1 MQIQST
7 LEHTKHVAQFS
18 AEWGVGLWQQY
29 GHPAITAA
37 IIVVVAI
44 IASKWVKRLML
55 SACARGGLDLTLGH
69 FFSRLVGWGL
79 LLFAGILVLNQFGFD
94 TASFAVV
101 LGTVG
106 IAIGLAF
113 QSTLS
118 NFAAGVML
126 MIFRPY
132 KIGDAIV
139 VAGQTGV
146 VNEIDLF
153 STTLDTVDRRR
164 IFVPNSAIFGSVITN
179 TSTHETRRAD
189 VNVRVDFRA
198 DIDTTQRVLLAAALS
213 TPGRT
218 DDAPEVGLM
227 ELGATGVDWQVRVW
241 CKSVDHPVVR
251 GALVRA
257 VKVALDEAAIAIAI
271 QVVDMR
277 VNGDKPALR

>member
-1 MQIQST
+1 MQVTET
-7 LEHTKHVAQFS
+7 LEQTKHVAQSS
-18 AEWGVGLWQQY
+18 AEWGMSLWQQY
-29 GHPAITAA
+29 ANPTISGI

-44 IASKWVKRLML
+44 VVSKWVKRLIL
-55 SACARGGLDLTLGH
+55 AACVRGDIDSTLGH
-69 FFSRLVGWGL
+69 FFAKLIGWGL
-79 LLFAGILVLNQFGFD
+79 LLIAGILVLNRFGFD

-118 NFAAGVML
+118 NFASGVML
-126 MIFRPY
+126 MVFRPY

-164 IFVPNSAIFGSVITN
+164 VFVPNSAIFGSVITN
-179 TSTHETRRAD
+179 TSAYETRRAD
-189 VNVRVDFRA
+189 VNVRVEFRA
-198 DIDTTQRVLLAAALS
+198 DIDTTQRVLLAAAVA

-218 DDAPEVGLM
+218 DAAPEVGLL

-241 CKSVDHPVVR
+241 CKSEDHPIVR

-257 VKVALDEAAIAIAI
+257 VKMALDEAKIMVAI
-271 QVVDMR
+271 QVVDVR
-277 VNGDKPALR
+277 VVGDKPASM

>member
-1 MQIQST
+1 MDIAPT
-7 LEHTKHVAQFS
+7 FAPTFA
-18 AEWGVGLWQQY
+18 
-29 GHPAITAA
+29 TATQVEFWKPYLHA
-37 IIVVVAI
+37 TIVTVVIIVVAVVVA
-44 IASKWVKRLML
+44 KWAKRLIL
-55 SACARGGLDLTLGH
+55 SACARGGLDPTLSH
-69 FFSRLVGWGL
+69 FFSKLVGWVVL
-79 LLFAGILVLNQFGFD
+79 LIAAILVLDRFGVD

-118 NFAAGVML
+118 NFASGVML
-126 MIFRPY
+126 MVFRPY
-132 KIGDAIV
+132 KIGDGIV

-164 IFVPNSAIFGSVITN
+164 IFIPNSAIFGSVITN

-198 DIDTTQRVLLAAALS
+198 DIDATQKVLLAAALA

-218 DDAPEVGLM
+218 DDAPEVGLL
-227 ELGATGVDWQVRVW
+227 EIGSNGVDWQVRVW
-241 CKSVDHPVVR
+241 CKSDAHPIVR
-251 GALVRA
+251 GALVRS
-257 VKVALDEAAIAIAI
+257 VKCALDEAGIVIAT
-271 QVVDMR
+271 QVVEVR
-277 VNGDKPALR
+277 SPPNR